1 MDSNRAFERLRPNQ
15 EKRKK
20 NIHSNS
26 VKEARRRQHRRSSRR
41 HGGRRHRRSAA
52 VPLLPRLPRQLRRAA
67 TAAHPHPRRLPQP
80 QPARPAPPH
89 RPHLPHL
96 PRAPRLP
103 APAPRLPP
111 PPRPAPAAP
120 QPIRVYLHHPSGT
133 LLAAAHG
140 AVPAH
145 RARAAAK
152 ALVSKLQPGEVLVLD
167 AVRSASYRG
176 RLAADEPVE
185 GKLETSAARA
195 RGGVGA
201 ARGVPGSVVD
211 GLGAAV
217 LAECEIRG
225 KAATMV
231 VTWPAGARPSEF
243 AVMRRVAAELGVD
256 TNKVAARISGRAELD
271 ALYT

>member
-1 MDSNRAFERLRPNQ
+1 MED
-15 EKRKK
+15 
-20 NIHSNS
+20 
-26 VKEARRRQHRRSSRR
+26 VVT
-41 HGGRRHRRSAA
+41 A
-52 VPLLPRLPRQLRRAA
+52 VPPPSRFSPDDLDNFAA
-67 TAAHPHPRRLPQP
+67 PPPQP
-80 QPARPAPPH
+80 TPILVVSPSPSP
-89 RPHLPHL
+89 
-96 PRAPRLP
+96 
-103 APAPRLPP
+103 PAPRLLIVLISPTSLALLASPP
-111 PPRPAPAAP
+111 PLHASLLLPDLPLQPHA
-120 QPIRVYLHHPSGT
+120 PIRVYLHPSGA

-152 ALVSKLQPGEVLVLD
+152 ALVSKLQPEEVLVLD

-185 GKLETSAARA
+185 GKLETRAARA
-195 RGGVGA
+195 RGGVSA
-201 ARGVPGSVVD
+201 ARGVPALAPPGSVVD

-225 KAATMV
+225 KAASMV
-231 VTWPAGARPSEF
+231 VTWPAGARPAEF

-256 TNKVAARISGRAELD
+256 TNKIAARVSGRAELD

>member
-1 MDSNRAFERLRPNQ
+1 MEDVVTDVPPP
-15 EKRKK
+15 
-20 NIHSNS
+20 
-26 VKEARRRQHRRSSRR
+26 SRF
-41 HGGRRHRRSAA
+41 SPDDLDNFAA
-52 VPLLPRLPRQLRRAA
+52 PP
-67 TAAHPHPRRLPQP
+67 PQP
-80 QPARPAPPH
+80 TPILVVSPIPST
-89 RPHLPHL
+89 
-96 PRAPRLP
+96 
-103 APAPRLPP
+103 PAPRLLIVLISPTALALLAS
-111 PPRPAPAAP
+111 PRPPLHASLLLPDLP
-120 QPIRVYLHHPSGT
+120 LQPHGPVRVYLHPSGA

-152 ALVSKLQPGEVLVLD
+152 ALVSKLQPEEVLVLD
-167 AVRSASYRG
+167 AVRSESYRG

-185 GKLETSAARA
+185 GKLETRAAR
-195 RGGVGA
+195 RQGGVGA
-201 ARGVPGSVVD
+201 ARGAAALAPPGSVVD

-225 KAATMV
+225 KAASMV

-256 TNKVAARISGRAELD
+256 TAKIAARVSGRAELD